1 MQLPPVYSKAYHL
14 SESLL
19 KCTAHFPK
27 QHRPTLGRRI
37 EDSALDLATQLRRFL
52 LGSAP
57 RELPSLLATVDDLK
71 VYLQLAHELTCLSH
85 AQYHELSQS
94 VSIIGKMLGGM
105 KRYLD
110 GGTNTEAIGQS
121 PC

>member
-1 MQLPPVYSKAYHL
+1 MQLPPVYSKTYHL
-14 SESLL
+14 TESLL

-37 EDSALDLATQLRRFL
+37 EESALDLSTQLRRVL

-57 RELPSLLATVDDLK
+57 RELSSLLATVDDLK
-71 VYLQLAHELTCLSH
+71 VYLQLAHELTCISH
-85 AQYHELSQS
+85 SQYHELSQS

-105 KRYLD
+105 KRYFEGATTTDAMVL
-110 GGTNTEAIGQS
+110 S